1 MARDRML
8 DNKLQTRGRLLLVI
22 LVLFM
27 SITVASPGIAQLP
40 TATVLGVVRDN
51 SGSVVPGT
59 SLTARNTGTGQT
71 RQVSSGDDGSYRFSG
86 LPVGDYEISAE
97 HDGFRTVQQG
107 GLTLSVSQEA
117 VVNFTLQVGAVGQTV
132 TVTAA
137 APLVDTTSGAL
148 GGLVGPQKIE
158 DLPLNGRNYD
168 QLVLL
173 QPGIAHFTGNF
184 AQFTQTGTLYSSNG
198 ATIYSNYYLLD
209 GATLTGFFGN
219 SSASIS
225 GETLGVDGILEFRV
239 MTNSFGADYG
249 MRMGS
254 QVAMVSKG
262 GTNSFHGDAFEY
274 LRNSVLDA
282 RNFFDA
288 SPAKLGRRLPEFR
301 RNQFGGSIGGPIQKE
316 KTFFFGVF
324 EGLIADTGITT
335 VSTVF
340 PAACHTANNIVGSG
354 CIPAL
359 GAGTIAVAPMSQ
371 PILALYPDPNLPN
384 NGFTFPYTQPQRD
397 YYGQMRVDH
406 TFSNKDN
413 LFGRYT
419 IWESQLTLPPA
430 YPEFPTFETGWGQ
443 FATLAEDHIFSP
455 DLLNSLR
462 LSYSRQ
468 RLEIVTPPAFTGP
481 QFSFIPGDPI
491 GGISIGGLSTFGPPA
506 NSPSNTH
513 QDVYTVSDD
522 IFYTRGRH
530 SLKFGIL
537 VSHYF
542 QHLNSPSLPFGQVS
556 FANAQAFLQGNIIN
570 EVAGTP
576 GSIIYRSYAFNTLG
590 FYAQDSI
597 RLTSRFTANLGL
609 RYEPSTQYHETN
621 GHGTNIVNPLVDTTA
636 TVGLPFK
643 NPGLHNL
650 SPRVGFA
657 WDVFGDGKTSVRG
670 GLGLFYDVAGW
681 ANPLY
686 VSAAAQPPFS
696 SQSQVT
702 GGSFTVPFIFPPS
715 TTAGI
720 VREVKY
726 NMQQPFMAQYN
737 LTVERQ
743 LPFAMAASVS
753 YVGSKAW
760 NLSQF
765 TDGDPTVPTI
775 LESGQLF
782 WPAGVQRANPIWNQG
797 VILDSFAGY
806 MNYNS
811 LQATLQKN
819 ITRGLQFQA
828 SYTWSKA
835 LGVPIAETGAENQFS
850 SPFRTNA
857 NLQSVDEGPSE
868 FNIPQNFRFNAVYHF
883 PKFSSSNGVESKILD
898 GWWIAGIL
906 SVQSGLPFNPS
917 LSTNR
922 SRTAVNHG
930 GGGIDRPNVEPGRNN
945 SNITQGETAGCKG
958 VAPGLKLGTPT
969 LYFDPCAYAI
979 QDAGFLGTAG
989 YDSLIGPGLS
999 NLDFSL
1005 VKDTRLGFLGEAG
1018 QLEFRT
1024 EVFNILNRANFSNPS
1039 AGVFAANG
1047 PVVGDVEAPLATAG
1061 LIRATSTSSRQIQFA
1076 LKVIF

>member
-1 MARDRML
+1 MAR
-8 DNKLQTRGRLLLVI
+8 GRVSGGETQIKETMCRVVLVFVSFVI
-22 LVLFM
+22 A
-27 SITVASPGIAQLP
+27 ASPSLAQLP
-40 TATVLGVVRDN
+40 TATVLGIVKDN
-51 SGSVVPGT
+51 SGAVVPGT
-59 SLTARNTGTGQT
+59 TLTARNTDTGQT
-71 RQVSSGDDGSYRFSG
+71 RQVTSSDDGSYQFPG
-86 LPVGDYEISAE
+86 LPVGNYEIRAE
-97 HDGFRTVQQG
+97 HAGFRALVQG
-107 GLTLSVSQEA
+107 DLALSVSQQA
-117 VVNFTLQVGAVGQTV
+117 VVNFTLQVGEIGQTV
-132 TVTAA
+132 TVSAG
-137 APLVDTTSGAL
+137 APLVDTTTGEL
-148 GGLVGPQKIE
+148 GGLVGPQKME

-254 QVAMVSKG
+254 QVAMVSKA
-262 GTNSFHGDAFEY
+262 GTNSYHGDAFEY
-274 LRNSVLDA
+274 LRNSALDA

-288 SPAKLGRRLPEFR
+288 SPTSLGRRLPEFR
-301 RNQFGGSIGGPIQKE
+301 RNQFGGSFGGPIE
-316 KTFFFGVF
+316 RDKTFFFGVF

-340 PAACHTANNIVGSG
+340 PAACHTANNVVGSG

-359 GAGTIAVAPMSQ
+359 GAGTMTVAPASQ
-371 PILALYPDPNLPN
+371 PILALYADPNLPK
-384 NGFTFPYTQPQRD
+384 NGYTFPYTQPQSD

-406 TFSNKDN
+406 TFSTTDN

-430 YPEFPTFETGWGQ
+430 FPEFPTFETGWGQ
-443 FATLAEDHIFSP
+443 FATLAEDHFFTP
-455 DLLNSLR
+455 NLLNNLR
-462 LSYSRQ
+462 VSYSRQ
-468 RLEIVTPPAFTGP
+468 RLQIVTPPAFTGA

-506 NSPSNTH
+506 NSPSDTH

-522 IFYTRGRH
+522 VFYTRGRH
-530 SLKFGIL
+530 SVKFGTLI
-537 VSHYF
+537 SHYF
-542 QHLNSPSLPFGQVS
+542 QHLNSPSLPYGQVT
-556 FANAQAFLQGNIIN
+556 FANAQSFLQGTIIN

-576 GSIIYRSYAFNTLG
+576 GSIIDRSYAFNTLG
-590 FYAQDSI
+590 FYVQDSI
-597 RLTSRFTANLGL
+597 RLWSRFTANLGI

-621 GHGTNIVNPLVDTTA
+621 GHGANIINPLVDTSA
-636 TVGLPFK
+636 TIGLPFK
-643 NPGLHNL
+643 NPGLHNVG
-650 SPRVGFA
+650 PRVGFA
-657 WDVFGDGKTSVRG
+657 WDVFGDGKTAVRG
-670 GLGLFYDVAGW
+670 GFGLFYDVAGW

-702 GGSFTVPFIFPPS
+702 GGSFTVPFVFPPPS
-715 TTAGI
+715 TAGI

-726 NMQQPFMAQYN
+726 NMQQPLMAQYN
-737 LTVERQ
+737 LTVEHQ
-743 LPFAMAASVS
+743 MPFSMAASVS

-775 LESGQLF
+775 LEDGQQF
-782 WPAGVQRANPIWNQG
+782 WPVGVQRVNPFWSQG

-811 LQATLQKN
+811 LQATLQKH
-819 ITRGLQFQA
+819 ISKGLQFQA

-835 LGVPIAETGAENQFS
+835 LGVPIAETGAEDQFS
-850 SPFRTNA
+850 SPFRSDA
-857 NLQSVDEGPSE
+857 NIQSVDEGPSE

-883 PKFSSSNGVESKILD
+883 PTVSSSSGIESKLLD

-906 SVQSGLPFNPS
+906 SLQSGLPFNPS

-922 SRTAVNHG
+922 SRSGVNHG
-930 GGGIDRPNVEPGRNN
+930 GGGIDRPNVLPGRDN
-945 SNITQGETAGCKG
+945 SNITHGESAGCLG
-958 VAPGLKLGTPT
+958 VAPGTQLGTPT

-979 QDAGFLGTAG
+979 QDAGFLGSAG

-999 NLDFSL
+999 NVDFSL

-1024 EVFNILNRANFSNPS
+1024 EVFNILNHANFSNPS
-1039 AGVFAANG
+1039 GGVFAANG
-1047 PVVGDVEAPLATAG
+1047 PVVGDVEAPLPTAG